1 MKYTQTLLYLHLDAV
16 AFDEIGMSQL
26 FSAGCAAS
34 VKQKHLTSQFEITLW
49 ELNSHLRMQ

>member
-49 ELNSHLRMQ
+49 ELSSHLRMQ